1 MPVAQQIDTLYMIV
15 KTLLEKDSRLRNSD
29 KRLSCRIWSEQ
40 LGGLDAT
47 RKITAYDFMCKYA
60 TEELFNQES
69 IGRARRAVQEDFAEL
84 RGTNYSKKQSHQ
96 EEVQKELGYI
106 MKLD

>member
-1 MPVAQQIDTLYMIV
+1 MTVAKQIDTLYALV
-15 KTLLEKDSRLRNSD
+15 KSLLEKDSRLRNSD

-40 LGGLDAT
+40 LGGLDAI

-60 TEELFNQES
+60 TEELYNQES
-69 IGRARRAVQEDFAEL
+69 IGRARRAVAEDFPEL
-84 RGTNYSKKQSHQ
+84 RGTNYVKKQSHQ